1 MSSGISKAI
10 VLRGL
15 KQCREGSLEI
25 ACGGEH
31 FRFGQKSGDVQAT
44 LAVHDER
51 FFRRVLWRG
60 DVGLGDS
67 YVDGEWSSPDLVNV
81 VRFAVRNIDRMDR
94 DGGLVS
100 TLAGLRNRL
109 RRPRR
114 ANNPRDSRENIAFHY
129 DLGNEFYRLF
139 LDPAL
144 MYSCAIFD
152 TPDESLE
159 SAQQRKLA
167 CIAQSLDLRP
177 RDHLLE
183 IGTGWGGFALY
194 AAKNFGC
201 HVTTTTIS
209 RRQYEYTRE
218 ALDRAGEAGERVR
231 LLFEDYRDLRGSY
244 DKIVS
249 IEMFEAVGIEHY
261 DDFFGACDRVLAPG
275 GAMFLQTITMNERRF
290 AAHVRSHDWIE
301 RRIFPG
307 SQLASIAAILEC
319 LARRTRLHVHE
330 LHEIGLHYATTL
342 RHWRERFLDRLDD
355 VRRMGFDERF
365 IRTWEYYL
373 ASCEGAFAEEYIG
386 DAQIL
391 MRKTARSSA
400 SSASMAADGS
410 AARAATPRPSER
422 NRA

>member
-1 MSSGISKAI
+1 MSAGISKSL

-15 KQCREGSLEI
+15 KRCREGSLDI

-31 FRFGQKSGDVQAT
+31 LHFGRPSSDVQAT
-44 LAVHDER
+44 LAVHDDR
-51 FFRRVLWRG
+51 FFRRVLWG
-60 DVGLGDS
+60 SDVGLGDS
-67 YVDGEWSSPDLVNV
+67 YVDGQWSSPDLVNV
-81 VRFAVRNIDRMDR
+81 VRFAVRNLDRMDR
-94 DGGLVS
+94 EGGLIAALTRV
-100 TLAGLRNRL
+100 RNRL

-114 ANNPRDSRENIAFHY
+114 ANKPAESRHNIAFHY
-129 DLGNEFYRLF
+129 DLGNEFYQLF
-139 LDPAL
+139 LDPTL

-152 TPDESLE
+152 DPGESLE

-167 CIAQSLDLRP
+167 RIAQSLDLRP
-177 RDHLLE
+177 HDHLLE

-209 RRQYEYTRE
+209 GRQFEYAKE
-218 ALDRAGEAGERVR
+218 LFAHSGEAGARVR

-275 GAMFLQTITMNERRF
+275 GLMFLQTITMNERRF
-290 AAHVRSHDWIE
+290 PGHVRSHDWIE

-307 SQLASIAAILEC
+307 AQLASIAAILEC
-319 LARRTRLHVHE
+319 LSRRTRLHVRE
-330 LHEIGLHYATTL
+330 LREIGQHYATTL

-355 VRRMGFDERF
+355 VRRLGFDDRF

-391 MRKTARSSA
+391 MRKMAHSPAMSPAAEGAGAAGATEQPARR
-400 SSASMAADGS
+400 
-410 AARAATPRPSER
+410 RA
-422 NRA
+422 

>member
-1 MSSGISKAI
+1 MSSGISKSL

-51 FFRRVLWRG
+51 FFRRVLWGG

-114 ANNPRDSRENIAFHY
+114 TNNPRDSRQNIAFHY

-167 CIAQSLDLRP
+167 RIAQSLDLRP

-194 AAKNFGC
+194 AAKHFGC
-201 HVTTTTIS
+201 RVTTTTIS
-209 RRQYEYTRE
+209 RRQYEYARE
-218 ALDRAGEAGERVR
+218 AVDRAGEAGERVR

-261 DDFFGACDRVLAPG
+261 DDFFGSCDRVLAPG

-319 LARRTRLHVHE
+319 LSRRTRLHVHE

-355 VRRMGFDERF
+355 VRSMGFDERF
-365 IRTWEYYL
+365 IRSWEYYL

-391 MRKTARSSA
+391 MRKMAHSSPA
-400 SSASMAADGS
+400 SSAPVAIAAPD
-410 AARAATPRPSER
+410 RAAEQSGRR
-422 NRA
+422 RA

>member
-1 MSSGISKAI
+1 MSAGISKSL

-15 KQCREGSLEI
+15 KQCREGSLDI

-31 FRFGQKSGDVQAT
+31 LHFGPQSGDLQAA
-44 LAVHDER
+44 LAVHDDL
-51 FFRRVLWRG
+51 FFRRVLVSG
-60 DVGLGDS
+60 DMGLGDS
-67 YVDGEWSSPDLVNV
+67 YVDGAWSSPDLVNV
-81 VRFAVRNIDRMDR
+81 VRFAIRNLDRMDR
-94 DGGLVS
+94 EGGLIAS
-100 TLAGLRNRL
+100 LTRLRNRL

-114 ANNPRDSRENIAFHY
+114 ANKPTDSRHNIAFHY
-129 DLGNEFYRLF
+129 DLGNEFYQLF
-139 LDPAL
+139 LDPTL

-152 TPDESLE
+152 EPGESLE

-167 CIAQSLDLRP
+167 RIAQSLNLRP
-177 RDHLLE
+177 HDHLLE

-194 AAKNFGC
+194 AAKTFGC

-209 RRQYEYTRE
+209 GRQFEYAKE
-218 ALDRAGEAGERVR
+218 LFAHSGEAGARIR

-275 GAMFLQTITMNERRF
+275 GLMFLQTITMNERRF
-290 AAHVRSHDWIE
+290 PAHVRSHDWIE

-307 SQLASIAAILEC
+307 AQLASIAAILEC
-319 LARRTRLHVHE
+319 LSRRTRLHVRE
-330 LHEIGLHYATTL
+330 LREIGQHYATTL
-342 RHWRERFLDRLDD
+342 RRWRERFLDRLDD
-355 VRRMGFDERF
+355 VRRLGFDDRF

-373 ASCEGAFAEEYIG
+373 ASCEAAFAEEYIG

-391 MRKTARSSA
+391 MRKLAHSSPALHAAEGVPAAERSAR
-400 SSASMAADGS
+400 
-410 AARAATPRPSER
+410 RHV
-422 NRA
+422 

>member
-1 MSSGISKAI
+1 MSAGISKSL

-15 KQCREGSLEI
+15 KRCREGSLDI

-31 FRFGQKSGDVQAT
+31 LHFGPQSGDLQAA
-44 LAVHDER
+44 LAVHDDL
-51 FFRRVLWRG
+51 FFRRVLVSG
-60 DVGLGDS
+60 DMGLGDS
-67 YVDGEWSSPDLVNV
+67 YVDGAWSSPDLVNV
-81 VRFAVRNIDRMDR
+81 VRFAIRNLDRMDR
-94 DGGLVS
+94 EGGLIAS
-100 TLAGLRNRL
+100 LTRLRNRL

-114 ANNPRDSRENIAFHY
+114 ANKPTDSRHNIAFHY
-129 DLGNEFYRLF
+129 DLGNEFYQLF
-139 LDPAL
+139 LDPTL

-152 TPDESLE
+152 EPGESLE

-167 CIAQSLDLRP
+167 RIAQSLNLRP
-177 RDHLLE
+177 HDHLLE

-194 AAKNFGC
+194 AAKTFGC

-209 RRQYEYTRE
+209 GRQFEYAKE
-218 ALDRAGEAGERVR
+218 LFAHSGEAGARIR

-275 GAMFLQTITMNERRF
+275 GLMFLQTITMNERRF
-290 AAHVRSHDWIE
+290 PAHVRSHDWIE

-307 SQLASIAAILEC
+307 AQLASIAAILEC
-319 LARRTRLHVHE
+319 LSRRTRLHVRE
-330 LHEIGLHYATTL
+330 LREIGQHYATTL
-342 RHWRERFLDRLDD
+342 RRWRERFLDRLDD
-355 VRRMGFDERF
+355 VRRLGFDDRF

-373 ASCEGAFAEEYIG
+373 ASCEAAFAEEYIG

-391 MRKTARSSA
+391 MRKLAHSSPALHAAEGVPAAERSAR
-400 SSASMAADGS
+400 
-410 AARAATPRPSER
+410 RHV
-422 NRA
+422 

>member
-1 MSSGISKAI
+1 MSSGISKAL
-10 VLRGL
+10 VLHGL

-25 ACGGEH
+25 ACGGETH
-31 FRFGQKSGDVQAT
+31 RFGKPSSDVQAT
-44 LAVHDER
+44 LAVHDDR

-67 YVDGEWSSPDLVNV
+67 YVAGEWSSPDLVAV
-81 VRFAVRNIDRMDR
+81 TRFAVRNLDRIDR
-94 DGGLVS
+94 DGGLLS
-100 TLAGLRNRL
+100 TLARLRNRL

-114 ANNPRDSRENIAFHY
+114 TNDPGDSRENIAFHY
-129 DLGNEFYRLF
+129 DLGNDFYRLF
-139 LDPAL
+139 LDPTL

-152 TPDESLE
+152 DANESLE

-167 CIAQSLDLRP
+167 RIARSLDLRP

-194 AAKNFGC
+194 AAKNYGC
-201 HVTTTTIS
+201 NVTTTTIS
-209 RRQYEYTRE
+209 RQQYEYARE
-218 ALDRAGEAGERVR
+218 VLDRAGEAGARVR
-231 LLFEDYRDLRGSY
+231 LLFEDYRALRGSY

-261 DDFFGACDRVLAPG
+261 DDFFGACDRVLVPG

-319 LARRTRLHVHE
+319 LSRRTHLHVHD

-342 RHWRERFLDRLDD
+342 RHWRERFLDRLDG
-355 VRRMGFDERF
+355 VRRLGFDDRF

-391 MRKTARSSA
+391 MRKTAHASPTATATEGAGAASGAAERS
-400 SSASMAADGS
+400 G
-410 AARAATPRPSER
+410 RRHG
-422 NRA
+422 

>member
-1 MSSGISKAI
+1 MSAGISKSL

-15 KQCREGSLEI
+15 NRCREGSLEI
-25 ACGGEH
+25 VSGDRVH
-31 FRFGQKSGDVQAT
+31 RFGHQSGNAQAT
-44 LAVHDER
+44 LAVHDDR

-67 YVDGEWSSPDLVNV
+67 YVDGQWSSPDIVAL
-81 VRFAVRNIDRMDR
+81 VRFAVRNLDRIDR
-94 DGGLVS
+94 DGGLLS
-100 TLAGLRNRL
+100 TLTRLRNRL

-114 ANNPRDSRENIAFHY
+114 TNTPDNSRRNIAFHY
-129 DLGNEFYRLF
+129 DLGNDFYRLF
-139 LDPAL
+139 LDPTL
-144 MYSCAIFD
+144 MYSCAMFQS
-152 TPDESLE
+152 PDESLE

-167 CIAQSLDLRP
+167 RIAQALDLSP

-194 AAKNFGC
+194 AARNFGC
-201 HVTTTTIS
+201 RVTTTTIS
-209 RRQYEYTRE
+209 RRQHEYVRDLLNRT
-218 ALDRAGEAGERVR
+218 GEAGSRVR
-231 LLFEDYRDLRGSY
+231 LLFEDYRDLRGRF

-261 DDFFGACDRVLAPG
+261 DDFFGSCDRVLKPG

-307 SQLASIAAILEC
+307 AQLASVTAILEC
-319 LARRTRLHVHE
+319 LARRTRLRVHE
-330 LHEIGLHYATTL
+330 LREIGLDYATTL
-342 RHWRERFLDRLDD
+342 RHWRERFFDRLDD
-355 VRRMGFDERF
+355 VRRMGFDENF

-373 ASCEGAFAEEYIG
+373 ASCEAAFAERYIG

-391 MRKTARSSA
+391 MRKMPSSA
-400 SSASMAADGS
+400 AASLPESASAIAV
-410 AARAATPRPSER
+410 APEIPAPRG
-422 NRA
+422 A